1 MTQPAPATWVAA
13 AALAAV
19 VALGPTA
26 CGGGAKHAPAVTAT
40 IEGRD
45 EVRLVAVGLGAV
57 WIGTEGV
64 VTRLDPRTGTSTFAE
79 VPGLASLAVG
89 DKAVWAGGRGGVS
102 RLDPGS
108 GRLVVTVPVGY
119 PAGALV
125 ATRDSVWAVVNDNA
139 LARVG
144 VANDRLLATVPVAQ
158 GLGGVAAGEGAVW
171 TTHVGPG
178 ELIRVD
184 PATNRVTGQEE
195 VGVEPR
201 AVAVGEGA
209 VWVADTAQGTVLR
222 YDPRSARVVATV
234 EVPDRPRA
242 LAAGEGAIWVVGD
255 DPRGLLSRIDP
266 ATNAITAQLKVGRS
280 SSALTTGEG
289 SVWVGRALPGAVL
302 RVAATDAALLAAAP
316 VPKVAPPALLEY
328 HRSGGIAGLYDVL
341 TVDLA
346 TGRARLG
353 VGADEDSPGTFELPG
368 ETVAALRAAADDAR
382 FPSLRPLYRGSAH
395 TDAIE
400 VQVTYKG
407 RTVRATGP
415 TPDRLNRLVRML
427 ATIVEER
434 RRP

>member
-1 MTQPAPATWVAA
+1 MTKPAPVAKVA
-13 AALAAV
+13 VAALAAV
-19 VALGPTA
+19 AALGPTA
-26 CGGGAKHAPAVTAT
+26 CGGGATHAPAVTAT
-40 IEGRD
+40 IEGRSQ
-45 EVRLVAVGLGAV
+45 VNLVAVGHGAV

-79 VPGLASLAVG
+79 VPGLAGLAVG
-89 DKAVWAGGRGGVS
+89 DTAVWAGGRGGVS
-102 RLDPGS
+102 RLDPAS
-108 GRLVVTVPVGY
+108 GRVAVTVPVGY
-119 PAGALV
+119 PAGTMV

-144 VANDRLLATVPVAQ
+144 VANDRLLGMVPVAQ

-171 TTHVGPG
+171 TTRVGHG

-184 PATNRVTGQEE
+184 PATNRVTGSEK

-201 AVAVGEGA
+201 AVAVGEGS

-234 EVPDRPRA
+234 EVPDRPGA

-255 DPRGLLSRIDP
+255 DPGGLISRIDP
-266 ATNAITAQLKVGRS
+266 ATNAVTAQLKVGR

-302 RVAATDAALLAAAP
+302 RVATTDAALQTAAP
-316 VPKVAPPALLEY
+316 IPKAAPPALLEY
-328 HRSGGIAGLYDVL
+328 HRSGGIAGFSDVL

-346 TGRARLG
+346 TRRARLG
-353 VGADEDSPGTFELPG
+353 VGADEGSPGTFELPS
-368 ETVAALRAAADDAR
+368 ETVATLRAAADDAR
-382 FPSLRPLYRGSAH
+382 FPSLRPVYRGSAH